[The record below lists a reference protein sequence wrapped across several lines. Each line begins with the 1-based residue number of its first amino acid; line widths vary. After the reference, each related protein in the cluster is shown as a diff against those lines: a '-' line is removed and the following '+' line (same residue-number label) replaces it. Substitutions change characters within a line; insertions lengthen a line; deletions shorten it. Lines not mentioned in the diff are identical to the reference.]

1 MPALIARA
9 WHVLP
14 IFFLALSGGLPLHA
28 MAETALGSSA
38 EIAKQ
43 PLQELVLK
51 KRVRGQI
58 YVTIPQARV
67 FGAGGPY
74 RAYCSPQIR
83 AINSS
88 HKTIEELV
96 TGVDY
101 TGRDNKA
108 VGSTVTRF
116 FRVKVGHDETHYF
129 YSSINADYCEG
140 LMGKMQVIRC
150 VYENGVDCKEDVR
163 VLPYG
168 AIPLRFDERKTEE

>member
-1 MPALIARA
+1 MLAKIARA
-9 WHVLP
+9 RHVPAIL
-14 IFFLALSGGLPLHA
+14 FLALSCGLPA
-28 MAETALGSSA
+28 QAIAESALGSSA

-67 FGAGGPY
+67 FGVGGPY

-96 TGVDY
+96 TGVAY
-101 TGRDNKA
+101 TGRDNKS

-116 FRVKVGHDETHYF
+116 FRVKVGKDETHYF

-140 LMGKMQVIRC
+140 LTGKMQVVRC
-150 VYENGVDCKEDVR
+150 VYENGMDCTEDVR

-168 AIPLRFDERKTEE
+168 AIPLTFDERKTEE